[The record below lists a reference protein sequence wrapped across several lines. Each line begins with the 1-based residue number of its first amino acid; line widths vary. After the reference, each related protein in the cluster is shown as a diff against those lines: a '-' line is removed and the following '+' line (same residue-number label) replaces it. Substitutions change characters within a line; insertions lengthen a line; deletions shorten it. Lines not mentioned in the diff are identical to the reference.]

1 MTFLHHPVMCN
12 AWSQLLLH
20 ASISQTLSELINST
34 FEMKFQPLF
43 GICINR
49 IYLCSV
55 SNLCWKYVDFK
66 YIACK
71 WQLQAYVS
79 ILWTVSEL
87 HELYLHS
94 LQDESPACYMAYVST
109 RYVSFS
115 SSKQPWKFV
124 YFKWHDCRN
133 SSHSRLCS
141 GISKPP
147 TERLMNRKCTYQLCL
162 VTMFKDKTDI
172 WIYLHTSSGSISCVT
187 AEPSPPFPNLLASSV
202 LSIVPSSL
210 ASVCTS
216 FLFTLVKLK
225 LRFCAASSNCK
236 YNTPKSNYQHL
247 TQWVPDILSNKN
259 TPFTSVFNHASP
271 KMCSCS
277 LTNHN

>member
-1 MTFLHHPVMCN
+1 MTFLRHPVMCN

-34 FEMKFQPLF
+34 CIAFEMKFQPLF

-49 IYLCSV
+49 IYLCSL
-55 SNLCWKYVDFK
+55 SNLCWKFVDFK

-94 LQDESPACYMAYVST
+94 LQDESPACYLAYVST

-124 YFKWHDCRN
+124 YFKRHDCRN

-147 TERLMNRKCTYQLCL
+147 HIKVNEQKMYLSTMLSNNVQGQNWHMNIPSHFIRIHLMCNRWTFTTIPQLISIICL
-162 VTMFKDKTDI
+162 V
-172 WIYLHTSSGSISCVT
+172 H
-187 AEPSPPFPNLLASSV
+187 
-202 LSIVPSSL
+202 
-210 ASVCTS
+210 
-216 FLFTLVKLK
+216 
-225 LRFCAASSNCK
+225 
-236 YNTPKSNYQHL
+236 
-247 TQWVPDILSNKN
+247 
-259 TPFTSVFNHASP
+259 
-271 KMCSCS
+271 CS
-277 LTNHN
+277 LFNSIRLHIISVHSRQTQAQVLCCL